1 MNSAEINM
9 NQRIKDSHETC
20 DNCGRSKHESP
31 LFEQFL
37 DGDNQPVMIEVCKH
51 YRKLKIKKETSND

>member
-1 MNSAEINM
+1 MNSANVSM

-20 DNCGRSKHESP
+20 DNCGRPKHESP

-37 DGDNQPVMIEVCKH
+37 DGNNQPVMIEVCKH
-51 YRKLKIKKETSND
+51 YRKSKKEKQND